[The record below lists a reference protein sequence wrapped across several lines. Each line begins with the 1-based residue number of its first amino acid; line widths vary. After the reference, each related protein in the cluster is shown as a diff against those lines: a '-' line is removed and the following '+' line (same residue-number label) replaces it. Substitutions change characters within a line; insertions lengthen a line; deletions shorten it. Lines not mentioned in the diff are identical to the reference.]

1 MKYSVELLKSA
12 KVHGKPHKAGELVN
26 VDNDLLEELK
36 EKGLARAVEEV
47 EEEQKYRFLAPYDK
61 ITESEI
67 RKELDA
73 LGIDHTEAKDKKAA
87 YALLEAD
94 YNASLAEATTGE

>member
-1 MKYSVELLKSA
+1 MKYSVELLKNA
-12 KVHGKPHKAGELVN
+12 KVHGKPLKAGELAN
-26 VDNDLLEELK
+26 VDNVLLEELK
-36 EKGLARAVEEV
+36 EKGLAGVVEEV
-47 EEEQKYRFLAPYDK
+47 EVEQKYRFLTPYDK

-73 LGIDHTEAKDKKAA
+73 LGIDHAEAKDKKAA

-94 YNASLAEATTGE
+94 YNASYVEATTGE

>member
-1 MKYSVELLKSA
+1 MYSVELLKNA
-12 KVHGKPHKAGELVN
+12 KVHGKPHKAGALVN

-36 EKGLARAVEEV
+36 EKGLAGAVEEV
-47 EEEQKYRFLAPYDK
+47 EEEQKYRFLTPYDK

-73 LGIDHTEAKDKKAA
+73 LGIDHAGAKDKKAA
-87 YALLEAD
+87 YALLEDD
-94 YNASLAEATTGE
+94 YKESLAEATKGE